1 MNSRMLEII
10 EEEENKK
17 LAEKH
22 KQVDALFEKINE
34 CSAKISSINKEID
47 SCIVDRI
54 NRLSEH
60 VANNAQNDV
69 VSRFA
74 RSLRLNK
81 IVEGDFNYITFY
93 DILTENDLINL
104 DIGNELG
111 TLCEFMREYS
121 SENKA
126 KFTCSSD
133 TCSLI
138 VTTEDNIVTDIELN
152 YF

>member
-10 EEEENKK
+10 EEENKK

-47 SCIVDRI
+47 SCIIDRI

-126 KFTCSSD
+126 EFTCLSD

>member
-10 EEEENKK
+10 EEENKK

-60 VANNAQNDV
+60 VANNAQND
-69 VSRFA
+69 
-74 RSLRLNK
+74 
-81 IVEGDFNYITFY
+81 
-93 DILTENDLINL
+93 
-104 DIGNELG
+104 
-111 TLCEFMREYS
+111 
-121 SENKA
+121 
-126 KFTCSSD
+126 
-133 TCSLI
+133 
-138 VTTEDNIVTDIELN
+138 
-152 YF
+152 

>member
-10 EEEENKK
+10 EDKDKK

-22 KQVDALFEKINE
+22 KKVFELYETINNCNAQLSQIKEEIDNCVVDCINE
-34 CSAKISSINKEID
+34 
-47 SCIVDRI
+47 
-54 NRLSEH
+54 LSEY
-60 VANNAQNDV
+60 VANNAQNDA
-69 VSRFA
+69 VSNFA

-104 DIGNELG
+104 NIGSEIG
-111 TLCEFMREYS
+111 TLYEFMPDYS
-121 SENKA
+121 FYNETE
-126 KFTCSSD
+126 FTCSSD
-133 TCSLI
+133 NCSLTI
-138 VTTEDNIVTDIELN
+138 TTKDNIVTDISLS